1 MCQLNVL
8 HIASAR
14 NFVHRCSGSDVA
26 LSRPTLTAEAIV
38 PSLLLIARPRA
49 EHPDFSTASMH
60 GSVSLYIVAQK
71 SELASIGWRFDVCTA
86 GNPDAKDSD
95 WVFSRV

>member
-26 LSRPTLTAEAIV
+26 LSRPTLTVEAIV

-71 SELASIGWRFDVCTA
+71 SELAIVLVGGSMSVRRGILMRKIVTGCSVE
-86 GNPDAKDSD
+86 
-95 WVFSRV
+95 